1 MSFPWRGSQTAASSP
16 APGTKHCASGTP
28 RLVRARRCSK
38 ATGLGS
44 ISSVAVLSDGRI
56 VSRDF
61 ENTSLI
67 WLFDGKKFQ
76 SKSLPRNE
84 FEILSGV
91 SLGQVAPGYSLSG
104 NCVVSESFGRV
115 FVDEPVKW
123 VVKSDDVIAV
133 FQKNGRDH
141 WFQEVSI

>member
-1 MSFPWRGSQTAASSP
+1 MR
-16 APGTKHCASGTP
+16 
-28 RLVRARRCSK
+28 
-38 ATGLGS
+38 LGS
-44 ISSVAVLSDGRI
+44 LPCVAVLSDGRI

-67 WLFDGKKFQ
+67 WLFDGKEFQ
-76 SKSLPRNE
+76 SESLPRNE

-123 VVKSDDVIAV
+123 VVKSGDVIAV